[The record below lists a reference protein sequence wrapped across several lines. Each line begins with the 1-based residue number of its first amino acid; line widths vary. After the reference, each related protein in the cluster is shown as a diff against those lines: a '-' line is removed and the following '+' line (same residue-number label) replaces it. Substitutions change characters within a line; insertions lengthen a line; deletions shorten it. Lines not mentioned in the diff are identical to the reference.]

1 MKVEVNSAALADAV
15 AWTSQVIPVR
25 PARPILSGVKIEAAD
40 GLLRF
45 SAFDYERT
53 ARYSIEASVAEPGAM
68 VVHGKLLSDIA
79 KNLPA
84 ENTSLSTDESRVR
97 IVSGGAS
104 FNLQLMAADEYPD
117 LPAVP
122 ETIGAVKGTDFN
134 QAVAQAT
141 VAVARDENRPVLT
154 GVHMRFGE
162 DAITLTATDR
172 FRLSRARMPWQPT
185 TDGGTADDGQGVG
198 EALVRGS
205 ILRDLSRSVDPA
217 QDVTLDLDR
226 KDGRMMGLQNAGHV
240 STVALIDGEFPTVDR
255 LFADEYP
262 VHAVIDRMELVN
274 SLRRVSL
281 VAERNAPITLE
292 FSQDK
297 VRLSAGAA
305 DESQASEVIDAD
317 LDGSPITVAFN
328 PSYLLDGLQAITE
341 PFVHVKMT
349 TAIKPVEFNGQHS
362 KADEPSPDYRYLLVP
377 MRMAN

>member
-1 MKVEVNSAALADAV
+1 VKVEVNSAALADAV
-15 AWTSQVIPVR
+15 AWTSQVIPAR

-40 GLLRF
+40 GLLKF

-53 ARYSIEASVAEPGAM
+53 ARYSIEASSAETGTM
-68 VVHGKLLSDIA
+68 VVQGKLLSDIA

-84 ENTSLSTDESRVR
+84 ENTTLATDDNRVR

-104 FNLQLMAADEYPD
+104 FNLPLMAADEYPD

-122 ETIGAVKGTDFN
+122 ETVGKVKGSDFN
-134 QAVAQAT
+134 EAVNQAI

-154 GVHMRFGE
+154 GVHLRFG
-162 DAITLTATDR
+162 DGTITMTATDR
-172 FRLSRARMPWQPT
+172 FRLSRASLAWQPT
-185 TDGGTADDGQGVG
+185 TDGITG

-205 ILRDLSRSVDPA
+205 ILKDVSRSVDPA
-217 QDVTLDLDR
+217 QDVVLGLE
-226 KDGRMMGLQNAGHV
+226 KDGRMMGFQNAGHV
-240 STVALIDGEFPTVDR
+240 STASLIDGEFPTVDR

-292 FSQDK
+292 FSQNK

-328 PSYLLDGLQAITE
+328 PGYLLEGLQAITE
-341 PFVHVKMT
+341 PFVHIKMT

-362 KADEPSPDYRYLLVP
+362 KGDEPSLDYRYLLVP
-377 MRMAN
+377 MRMAG